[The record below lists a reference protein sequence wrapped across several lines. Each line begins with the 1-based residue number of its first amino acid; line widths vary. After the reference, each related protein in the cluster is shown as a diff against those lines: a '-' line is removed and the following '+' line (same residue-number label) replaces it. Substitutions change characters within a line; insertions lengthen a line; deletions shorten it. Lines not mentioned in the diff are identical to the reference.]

1 MNESVS
7 LFNIGFSE
15 ILIFGRS
22 ASIYAVLPVIGAV
35 VISLMGA
42 IFAKLK
48 KRDVNFAFRLNL
60 LFGMGLALSMLYNKY
75 LVFDRV
81 ILCFV
86 FSLGLALIYFCYCVV
101 ALIFKRIFFIYH
113 SGKFGR
119 NAFFRFSLRW
129 AVFMRAAVTG
139 NHMTAFFPS
148 LTAREAI
155 AAAPIRRFFAI
166 RILEALAF
174 LILFH
179 SLFLCFLKAYEKKK
193 IYIPLFA
200 LLNFAVYYGGMAL
213 GANECNFLLF
223 WRKKLCGIRFGCFTC
238 DGCRFDYNI
247 NQKGKNKMKKS
258 LISALLL
265 VTMLVVTLT
274 LCSFSGDV
282 SCTSADEDMMYTLTA
297 AAGTDYS
304 VAESTVGDYNFFRV
318 RVNPNTAVN
327 IPLNLA
333 IAGQT
338 EQEEWSFDESSNEPV
353 TSALSVTD
361 LTASFDGSGNTTD
374 GATINIPVSVEG
386 TVYSFAFNF
395 IISADVGAGLGERC
409 TDTYRMVIE
418 VEDSIDEN
426 RNLVYVI
433 NGYAENEAGDNI
445 LSADAG
451 ETITLAYS
459 GPKNYEFSE
468 WELRSEIPGFAFPEG
483 SSETITFTM
492 PDSDVVIEA
501 QRNKLY
507 DLIPVFDITD
517 LTIPVLNATPDFD
530 VTIPAGAHYHLARP
544 QELVDYGY
552 GDYVDTNHN
561 GVWWFRQHAESDM
574 KTTDTFNDATESY
587 KFDFLLIP
595 NSGYSFADNVVVT
608 INGKSSL
615 IGDYPYIDSEGSL
628 YVISKDFSVTAPAS
642 DSKYTI
648 TSGGEITWT
657 KGGTDGL
664 LITSDAHRLI
674 ASWALRLTIH

>member
-1 MNESVS
+1 
-7 LFNIGFSE
+7 
-15 ILIFGRS
+15 
-22 ASIYAVLPVIGAV
+22 
-35 VISLMGA
+35 
-42 IFAKLK
+42 
-48 KRDVNFAFRLNL
+48 
-60 LFGMGLALSMLYNKY
+60 
-75 LVFDRV
+75 
-81 ILCFV
+81 
-86 FSLGLALIYFCYCVV
+86 
-101 ALIFKRIFFIYH
+101 
-113 SGKFGR
+113 
-119 NAFFRFSLRW
+119 
-129 AVFMRAAVTG
+129 
-139 NHMTAFFPS
+139 
-148 LTAREAI
+148 
-155 AAAPIRRFFAI
+155 
-166 RILEALAF
+166 
-174 LILFH
+174 
-179 SLFLCFLKAYEKKK
+179 
-193 IYIPLFA
+193 
-200 LLNFAVYYGGMAL
+200 
-213 GANECNFLLF
+213 
-223 WRKKLCGIRFGCFTC
+223 
-238 DGCRFDYNI
+238 
-247 NQKGKNKMKKS
+247 MKKS

-664 LITSDAHRLI
+664 LITSDAPFNRFVGVKVDDTLI
-674 ASWALRLTIH
+674 DAANYTASEGGTKVVLKSSYLETLSVGNHKIEILSRAGDSANAKQISAETNFTVAQQETITPVNPEKNPTQPSKDTETPQTSDSSNMSLWIALAFFSMLGVAATIFGKKHLSTKRGK

>member
-1 MNESVS
+1 
-7 LFNIGFSE
+7 
-15 ILIFGRS
+15 
-22 ASIYAVLPVIGAV
+22 
-35 VISLMGA
+35 
-42 IFAKLK
+42 
-48 KRDVNFAFRLNL
+48 
-60 LFGMGLALSMLYNKY
+60 
-75 LVFDRV
+75 
-81 ILCFV
+81 
-86 FSLGLALIYFCYCVV
+86 
-101 ALIFKRIFFIYH
+101 
-113 SGKFGR
+113 
-119 NAFFRFSLRW
+119 
-129 AVFMRAAVTG
+129 
-139 NHMTAFFPS
+139 
-148 LTAREAI
+148 
-155 AAAPIRRFFAI
+155 
-166 RILEALAF
+166 
-174 LILFH
+174 
-179 SLFLCFLKAYEKKK
+179 
-193 IYIPLFA
+193 
-200 LLNFAVYYGGMAL
+200 
-213 GANECNFLLF
+213 
-223 WRKKLCGIRFGCFTC
+223 
-238 DGCRFDYNI
+238 
-247 NQKGKNKMKKS
+247 MKKS

-374 GATINIPVSVEG
+374 GATINIPASVEG

-507 DLIPVFDITD
+507 DLIPVVDITD

-664 LITSDAHRLI
+664 LITSDAPFNRFVGVKVDDTLI
-674 ASWALRLTIH
+674 DAANYTASEGGTKVVLKETNGILGFGQGVDIITGATSPINGYVFVEGNASWYDQTPFIKCNITGEMYSQTQWFEIADFTWPTGLVGEYDGEVYNTYYKWSEAENYWNWIGPNY

>member
-1 MNESVS
+1 
-7 LFNIGFSE
+7 
-15 ILIFGRS
+15 
-22 ASIYAVLPVIGAV
+22 
-35 VISLMGA
+35 
-42 IFAKLK
+42 
-48 KRDVNFAFRLNL
+48 
-60 LFGMGLALSMLYNKY
+60 
-75 LVFDRV
+75 
-81 ILCFV
+81 
-86 FSLGLALIYFCYCVV
+86 
-101 ALIFKRIFFIYH
+101 
-113 SGKFGR
+113 
-119 NAFFRFSLRW
+119 
-129 AVFMRAAVTG
+129 
-139 NHMTAFFPS
+139 
-148 LTAREAI
+148 
-155 AAAPIRRFFAI
+155 
-166 RILEALAF
+166 
-174 LILFH
+174 
-179 SLFLCFLKAYEKKK
+179 
-193 IYIPLFA
+193 
-200 LLNFAVYYGGMAL
+200 
-213 GANECNFLLF
+213 
-223 WRKKLCGIRFGCFTC
+223 
-238 DGCRFDYNI
+238 
-247 NQKGKNKMKKS
+247 MKKS

-374 GATINIPVSVEG
+374 GATINIPASVEG

-507 DLIPVFDITD
+507 DLIPVVDITD

-561 GVWWFRQHAESDM
+561 GVWWFRQHAESDK

-664 LITSDAHRLI
+664 LITSDAPFNRFVGVKVDDTLI
-674 ASWALRLTIH
+674 DAANYTASEGGTKVVLKSSYLETLSVGNHKIEILSRAGDSANAKQISAETNFTVAQQETITPVNPEKNPTQPSKDTETPQTGDSSNMSLWIALAFFSMLGVAATIFGKKHLSTKRGK

>member
-1 MNESVS
+1 
-7 LFNIGFSE
+7 
-15 ILIFGRS
+15 
-22 ASIYAVLPVIGAV
+22 
-35 VISLMGA
+35 
-42 IFAKLK
+42 
-48 KRDVNFAFRLNL
+48 
-60 LFGMGLALSMLYNKY
+60 
-75 LVFDRV
+75 
-81 ILCFV
+81 
-86 FSLGLALIYFCYCVV
+86 
-101 ALIFKRIFFIYH
+101 
-113 SGKFGR
+113 
-119 NAFFRFSLRW
+119 
-129 AVFMRAAVTG
+129 
-139 NHMTAFFPS
+139 
-148 LTAREAI
+148 
-155 AAAPIRRFFAI
+155 
-166 RILEALAF
+166 
-174 LILFH
+174 
-179 SLFLCFLKAYEKKK
+179 
-193 IYIPLFA
+193 
-200 LLNFAVYYGGMAL
+200 
-213 GANECNFLLF
+213 
-223 WRKKLCGIRFGCFTC
+223 
-238 DGCRFDYNI
+238 
-247 NQKGKNKMKKS
+247 MKKS

-265 VTMLVVTLT
+265 VTMPVVTLT

-374 GATINIPVSVEG
+374 GATINIPASVEG

-507 DLIPVFDITD
+507 DLIPVVDIND
-517 LTIPVLNATPDFD
+517 LTIPAYGATPDFD

-664 LITSDAHRLI
+664 LITSDAPFNRFVGVKVDDTLI
-674 ASWALRLTIH
+674 DAANYTASEGGTKVVLKSSYLETLSVGNHKIEILSRAGDSANAKQISAETNFTVAQQETITPVNPEKNPTQPSKDTETPQTGDSSNMSLWIALAFFSMLGVAATIFGKKHLSTKRGK

>member
-1 MNESVS
+1 
-7 LFNIGFSE
+7 
-15 ILIFGRS
+15 
-22 ASIYAVLPVIGAV
+22 
-35 VISLMGA
+35 
-42 IFAKLK
+42 
-48 KRDVNFAFRLNL
+48 
-60 LFGMGLALSMLYNKY
+60 
-75 LVFDRV
+75 
-81 ILCFV
+81 
-86 FSLGLALIYFCYCVV
+86 
-101 ALIFKRIFFIYH
+101 
-113 SGKFGR
+113 
-119 NAFFRFSLRW
+119 
-129 AVFMRAAVTG
+129 
-139 NHMTAFFPS
+139 
-148 LTAREAI
+148 
-155 AAAPIRRFFAI
+155 
-166 RILEALAF
+166 
-174 LILFH
+174 
-179 SLFLCFLKAYEKKK
+179 
-193 IYIPLFA
+193 
-200 LLNFAVYYGGMAL
+200 
-213 GANECNFLLF
+213 
-223 WRKKLCGIRFGCFTC
+223 
-238 DGCRFDYNI
+238 
-247 NQKGKNKMKKS
+247 MKKS

-374 GATINIPVSVEG
+374 GATINIPASVEG

-507 DLIPVFDITD
+507 DLIPVVDITD

-664 LITSDAHRLI
+664 LITSDAPFNRFVGVKVDDTLI
-674 ASWALRLTIH
+674 DAANYTASEGGTKVVLKSSYLETLSVGNHKIEILSRAGDSANAKQISAETNFTVAQQETITPVNPEKNPTQPSKDTETPQTGDSSNMSLWIALAFFSMLGVAATIFGKKHLSTKRGK

>member
-1 MNESVS
+1 
-7 LFNIGFSE
+7 
-15 ILIFGRS
+15 
-22 ASIYAVLPVIGAV
+22 
-35 VISLMGA
+35 
-42 IFAKLK
+42 
-48 KRDVNFAFRLNL
+48 
-60 LFGMGLALSMLYNKY
+60 
-75 LVFDRV
+75 
-81 ILCFV
+81 
-86 FSLGLALIYFCYCVV
+86 
-101 ALIFKRIFFIYH
+101 
-113 SGKFGR
+113 
-119 NAFFRFSLRW
+119 
-129 AVFMRAAVTG
+129 
-139 NHMTAFFPS
+139 
-148 LTAREAI
+148 
-155 AAAPIRRFFAI
+155 
-166 RILEALAF
+166 
-174 LILFH
+174 
-179 SLFLCFLKAYEKKK
+179 
-193 IYIPLFA
+193 
-200 LLNFAVYYGGMAL
+200 
-213 GANECNFLLF
+213 
-223 WRKKLCGIRFGCFTC
+223 
-238 DGCRFDYNI
+238 
-247 NQKGKNKMKKS
+247 MKKS

-664 LITSDAHRLI
+664 LITSDAPFNRFVGVKVDDTLI
-674 ASWALRLTIH
+674 DAANYTASEGGTKVVLKSSYLETFSVGNHKIEILSRAGDSANAKQISAETNFTVAQQETITPVNPEKNPTQPSKDTETPQTGDSSNMSLWIALAFFSMLGVAATIFGKKHLSTKRGK

>member
-1 MNESVS
+1 
-7 LFNIGFSE
+7 
-15 ILIFGRS
+15 
-22 ASIYAVLPVIGAV
+22 
-35 VISLMGA
+35 
-42 IFAKLK
+42 
-48 KRDVNFAFRLNL
+48 
-60 LFGMGLALSMLYNKY
+60 
-75 LVFDRV
+75 
-81 ILCFV
+81 
-86 FSLGLALIYFCYCVV
+86 
-101 ALIFKRIFFIYH
+101 
-113 SGKFGR
+113 
-119 NAFFRFSLRW
+119 
-129 AVFMRAAVTG
+129 
-139 NHMTAFFPS
+139 
-148 LTAREAI
+148 
-155 AAAPIRRFFAI
+155 
-166 RILEALAF
+166 
-174 LILFH
+174 
-179 SLFLCFLKAYEKKK
+179 
-193 IYIPLFA
+193 
-200 LLNFAVYYGGMAL
+200 
-213 GANECNFLLF
+213 
-223 WRKKLCGIRFGCFTC
+223 
-238 DGCRFDYNI
+238 
-247 NQKGKNKMKKS
+247 MKKS

-374 GATINIPVSVEG
+374 GATINIPASVEG

-507 DLIPVFDITD
+507 DLIPVVDIND
-517 LTIPVLNATPDFD
+517 LTIPAYGATPDFD

-664 LITSDAHRLI
+664 LITSDAPFNRFVGVKVDDTLI
-674 ASWALRLTIH
+674 DAANYTASEGGTKVVLKSSYLETLSVGNHKIEILSRAGDSANAKQISAETNFTVAQQETITPVNPEKNPTQPSKDTETPQTGDSSNMSLWIALAFFSMLGVAATIFGKKHLSTKRGK

>member
-1 MNESVS
+1 
-7 LFNIGFSE
+7 
-15 ILIFGRS
+15 
-22 ASIYAVLPVIGAV
+22 
-35 VISLMGA
+35 
-42 IFAKLK
+42 
-48 KRDVNFAFRLNL
+48 
-60 LFGMGLALSMLYNKY
+60 
-75 LVFDRV
+75 
-81 ILCFV
+81 
-86 FSLGLALIYFCYCVV
+86 
-101 ALIFKRIFFIYH
+101 
-113 SGKFGR
+113 
-119 NAFFRFSLRW
+119 
-129 AVFMRAAVTG
+129 
-139 NHMTAFFPS
+139 
-148 LTAREAI
+148 
-155 AAAPIRRFFAI
+155 
-166 RILEALAF
+166 
-174 LILFH
+174 
-179 SLFLCFLKAYEKKK
+179 
-193 IYIPLFA
+193 
-200 LLNFAVYYGGMAL
+200 
-213 GANECNFLLF
+213 
-223 WRKKLCGIRFGCFTC
+223 
-238 DGCRFDYNI
+238 
-247 NQKGKNKMKKS
+247 MKKS

-595 NSGYSFADNVVVT
+595 NSGYSFADNVVVP

-664 LITSDAHRLI
+664 LITSDAPFNRFVGVKVDDTLI
-674 ASWALRLTIH
+674 DAANYTASEGGTKVVLKSSYLETLSVGNHKIEILSRAGDSANAKQISAETNFTVAQQETITPVNPEKNPTQPSKDTETPQTSDSSNMSLWIALAFFSMLGVAATIFGKKHLSTKRGK

>member
-1 MNESVS
+1 
-7 LFNIGFSE
+7 
-15 ILIFGRS
+15 
-22 ASIYAVLPVIGAV
+22 
-35 VISLMGA
+35 
-42 IFAKLK
+42 
-48 KRDVNFAFRLNL
+48 
-60 LFGMGLALSMLYNKY
+60 
-75 LVFDRV
+75 
-81 ILCFV
+81 
-86 FSLGLALIYFCYCVV
+86 
-101 ALIFKRIFFIYH
+101 
-113 SGKFGR
+113 
-119 NAFFRFSLRW
+119 
-129 AVFMRAAVTG
+129 
-139 NHMTAFFPS
+139 
-148 LTAREAI
+148 
-155 AAAPIRRFFAI
+155 
-166 RILEALAF
+166 
-174 LILFH
+174 
-179 SLFLCFLKAYEKKK
+179 
-193 IYIPLFA
+193 
-200 LLNFAVYYGGMAL
+200 
-213 GANECNFLLF
+213 
-223 WRKKLCGIRFGCFTC
+223 
-238 DGCRFDYNI
+238 
-247 NQKGKNKMKKS
+247 MKKS

-459 GPKNYEFSE
+459 GPKNYEFTE

-664 LITSDAHRLI
+664 LITSDAPFNRFVGVKVDDTLI
-674 ASWALRLTIH
+674 DAANYTASEGGTKVVLKSSYLETLSVGNHKIEILSRAGDSANAKQISAETNFTVAQQETITPVNPEKNPTQPSKDTETPQTGDSSNMSLWIALAFFSMLGVAATIFGKKHLSTKRGK

>member
-1 MNESVS
+1 
-7 LFNIGFSE
+7 
-15 ILIFGRS
+15 
-22 ASIYAVLPVIGAV
+22 
-35 VISLMGA
+35 
-42 IFAKLK
+42 
-48 KRDVNFAFRLNL
+48 
-60 LFGMGLALSMLYNKY
+60 
-75 LVFDRV
+75 
-81 ILCFV
+81 
-86 FSLGLALIYFCYCVV
+86 
-101 ALIFKRIFFIYH
+101 
-113 SGKFGR
+113 
-119 NAFFRFSLRW
+119 
-129 AVFMRAAVTG
+129 
-139 NHMTAFFPS
+139 
-148 LTAREAI
+148 
-155 AAAPIRRFFAI
+155 
-166 RILEALAF
+166 
-174 LILFH
+174 
-179 SLFLCFLKAYEKKK
+179 
-193 IYIPLFA
+193 
-200 LLNFAVYYGGMAL
+200 
-213 GANECNFLLF
+213 
-223 WRKKLCGIRFGCFTC
+223 
-238 DGCRFDYNI
+238 
-247 NQKGKNKMKKS
+247 MKKS

-265 VTMLVVTLT
+265 VTMPVVTLT

-327 IPLNLA
+327 IPLTLA

-374 GATINIPVSVEG
+374 GATINIPASVEG

-507 DLIPVFDITD
+507 DLIPVVDIND
-517 LTIPVLNATPDFD
+517 LTIPAYGATPDFD

-664 LITSDAHRLI
+664 LITSDAPFNRFVGVKVDDTLI
-674 ASWALRLTIH
+674 DAANYTASEGGTKVVLKSSYLETLSVGNHKIEILSRAGDSANAKQISAETNFTVAQQETITPVNPEKNPTQPSKDTETPQTGDSSNMSLWIALAFFSMLGVAATIFGKKHLSTKRGK

>member
-1 MNESVS
+1 
-7 LFNIGFSE
+7 
-15 ILIFGRS
+15 
-22 ASIYAVLPVIGAV
+22 
-35 VISLMGA
+35 
-42 IFAKLK
+42 
-48 KRDVNFAFRLNL
+48 
-60 LFGMGLALSMLYNKY
+60 
-75 LVFDRV
+75 
-81 ILCFV
+81 
-86 FSLGLALIYFCYCVV
+86 
-101 ALIFKRIFFIYH
+101 
-113 SGKFGR
+113 
-119 NAFFRFSLRW
+119 
-129 AVFMRAAVTG
+129 
-139 NHMTAFFPS
+139 
-148 LTAREAI
+148 
-155 AAAPIRRFFAI
+155 
-166 RILEALAF
+166 
-174 LILFH
+174 
-179 SLFLCFLKAYEKKK
+179 
-193 IYIPLFA
+193 
-200 LLNFAVYYGGMAL
+200 
-213 GANECNFLLF
+213 
-223 WRKKLCGIRFGCFTC
+223 
-238 DGCRFDYNI
+238 
-247 NQKGKNKMKKS
+247 MKKS

-374 GATINIPVSVEG
+374 GATINIPASVEG

-507 DLIPVFDITD
+507 DLIPVVDITD

-530 VTIPAGAHYHLARP
+530 VTIPAGAHYHLARPQELVDYGYGDYVDTNHNGVWWSKQNAESDMETTGTFNDVTESYKFELLLIPNSGYSFTSDTSIIVNGEPALVSEKNINNQGALRIVSIDFSVDPAKIGFVSINDLTIPAYGATPDFDVTIPADAHYHLARP

-587 KFDFLLIP
+587 KFDFLLIS

-664 LITSDAHRLI
+664 LITSDAPFNRFVGVKVDDTLI
-674 ASWALRLTIH
+674 DAANYTASEGGTKVVLKSSYLETFSVGNHKIEILSRAGDSANAKQISAETNFTVAQQETITPVNPEKNPTQPSKDTETPQTGDSSNMSLWIALAFFSMLGVAATIFGKKHLSTKRGK

>member
-1 MNESVS
+1 
-7 LFNIGFSE
+7 
-15 ILIFGRS
+15 
-22 ASIYAVLPVIGAV
+22 
-35 VISLMGA
+35 
-42 IFAKLK
+42 
-48 KRDVNFAFRLNL
+48 
-60 LFGMGLALSMLYNKY
+60 
-75 LVFDRV
+75 
-81 ILCFV
+81 
-86 FSLGLALIYFCYCVV
+86 
-101 ALIFKRIFFIYH
+101 
-113 SGKFGR
+113 
-119 NAFFRFSLRW
+119 
-129 AVFMRAAVTG
+129 
-139 NHMTAFFPS
+139 
-148 LTAREAI
+148 
-155 AAAPIRRFFAI
+155 
-166 RILEALAF
+166 
-174 LILFH
+174 
-179 SLFLCFLKAYEKKK
+179 
-193 IYIPLFA
+193 
-200 LLNFAVYYGGMAL
+200 
-213 GANECNFLLF
+213 
-223 WRKKLCGIRFGCFTC
+223 
-238 DGCRFDYNI
+238 
-247 NQKGKNKMKKS
+247 MKKS

-374 GATINIPVSVEG
+374 GATINIPASVEG

-664 LITSDAHRLI
+664 LITSDAPFNRFVGVKVDDTLI
-674 ASWALRLTIH
+674 DAANYTASEGGTKVVLKSSYLETLSVGNHKIEILSRAGDSANAKQISAETNFTVAQQETITPVNPEKNPTQPSKDTETPQTGDSSNMSLWIALAFFSMLGVAATIFGKKHLSTKRGK

>member
-1 MNESVS
+1 
-7 LFNIGFSE
+7 
-15 ILIFGRS
+15 
-22 ASIYAVLPVIGAV
+22 
-35 VISLMGA
+35 
-42 IFAKLK
+42 
-48 KRDVNFAFRLNL
+48 
-60 LFGMGLALSMLYNKY
+60 
-75 LVFDRV
+75 
-81 ILCFV
+81 
-86 FSLGLALIYFCYCVV
+86 
-101 ALIFKRIFFIYH
+101 
-113 SGKFGR
+113 
-119 NAFFRFSLRW
+119 
-129 AVFMRAAVTG
+129 
-139 NHMTAFFPS
+139 
-148 LTAREAI
+148 
-155 AAAPIRRFFAI
+155 
-166 RILEALAF
+166 
-174 LILFH
+174 
-179 SLFLCFLKAYEKKK
+179 
-193 IYIPLFA
+193 
-200 LLNFAVYYGGMAL
+200 
-213 GANECNFLLF
+213 
-223 WRKKLCGIRFGCFTC
+223 
-238 DGCRFDYNI
+238 
-247 NQKGKNKMKKS
+247 MKKS

-664 LITSDAHRLI
+664 LITSDAPFNRFVGVKVDDTLI
-674 ASWALRLTIH
+674 DAANYTASEGGTKVVLKSSYLETLSVGNHKIEILSRAGDSANAKQISAETNFTVAQQETITPVNPEKNPTQPSKDTETPQTGDSSNMSLWIALAFFSMLGVAATIFGKKHLSTKRGK

>member
-1 MNESVS
+1 
-7 LFNIGFSE
+7 
-15 ILIFGRS
+15 
-22 ASIYAVLPVIGAV
+22 
-35 VISLMGA
+35 
-42 IFAKLK
+42 
-48 KRDVNFAFRLNL
+48 
-60 LFGMGLALSMLYNKY
+60 
-75 LVFDRV
+75 
-81 ILCFV
+81 
-86 FSLGLALIYFCYCVV
+86 
-101 ALIFKRIFFIYH
+101 
-113 SGKFGR
+113 
-119 NAFFRFSLRW
+119 
-129 AVFMRAAVTG
+129 
-139 NHMTAFFPS
+139 
-148 LTAREAI
+148 
-155 AAAPIRRFFAI
+155 
-166 RILEALAF
+166 
-174 LILFH
+174 
-179 SLFLCFLKAYEKKK
+179 
-193 IYIPLFA
+193 
-200 LLNFAVYYGGMAL
+200 
-213 GANECNFLLF
+213 
-223 WRKKLCGIRFGCFTC
+223 
-238 DGCRFDYNI
+238 
-247 NQKGKNKMKKS
+247 MKKS

-468 WELRSEIPGFAFPEG
+468 WELRSEIPGLAFPEG

-664 LITSDAHRLI
+664 LITSDAPFNRFVGVKVDDTLI
-674 ASWALRLTIH
+674 DAANYTASEGGTKVVLKSSYLETLSVGNHKIEILSRAGDSANAKQISAETNFTVAQQETITPVNPEKNPTQPSKDTETPQTGDSSNMSLWIALAFFSMLGVAATIFGKKHLSTKRGK

>member
-1 MNESVS
+1 
-7 LFNIGFSE
+7 
-15 ILIFGRS
+15 
-22 ASIYAVLPVIGAV
+22 
-35 VISLMGA
+35 
-42 IFAKLK
+42 
-48 KRDVNFAFRLNL
+48 
-60 LFGMGLALSMLYNKY
+60 
-75 LVFDRV
+75 
-81 ILCFV
+81 
-86 FSLGLALIYFCYCVV
+86 
-101 ALIFKRIFFIYH
+101 
-113 SGKFGR
+113 
-119 NAFFRFSLRW
+119 
-129 AVFMRAAVTG
+129 
-139 NHMTAFFPS
+139 
-148 LTAREAI
+148 
-155 AAAPIRRFFAI
+155 
-166 RILEALAF
+166 
-174 LILFH
+174 
-179 SLFLCFLKAYEKKK
+179 
-193 IYIPLFA
+193 
-200 LLNFAVYYGGMAL
+200 
-213 GANECNFLLF
+213 
-223 WRKKLCGIRFGCFTC
+223 
-238 DGCRFDYNI
+238 
-247 NQKGKNKMKKS
+247 MKKS

-664 LITSDAHRLI
+664 LITSDAPFNRFVGVKVDDTLI
-674 ASWALRLTIH
+674 DAANYTASEGGTKVVLKSSYLETLSVGNHKIEILSRAGDSANAKQISAETNFTVAQQETITPVNPEKNPTQPSKDTETPQTGDSSNMSLWIALAFFSMLGVAATIFGKKHLSPKRGK

>member
-1 MNESVS
+1 
-7 LFNIGFSE
+7 
-15 ILIFGRS
+15 
-22 ASIYAVLPVIGAV
+22 
-35 VISLMGA
+35 
-42 IFAKLK
+42 
-48 KRDVNFAFRLNL
+48 
-60 LFGMGLALSMLYNKY
+60 
-75 LVFDRV
+75 
-81 ILCFV
+81 
-86 FSLGLALIYFCYCVV
+86 
-101 ALIFKRIFFIYH
+101 
-113 SGKFGR
+113 
-119 NAFFRFSLRW
+119 
-129 AVFMRAAVTG
+129 
-139 NHMTAFFPS
+139 
-148 LTAREAI
+148 
-155 AAAPIRRFFAI
+155 
-166 RILEALAF
+166 
-174 LILFH
+174 
-179 SLFLCFLKAYEKKK
+179 
-193 IYIPLFA
+193 
-200 LLNFAVYYGGMAL
+200 
-213 GANECNFLLF
+213 
-223 WRKKLCGIRFGCFTC
+223 
-238 DGCRFDYNI
+238 
-247 NQKGKNKMKKS
+247 MKKS

-595 NSGYSFADNVVVT
+595 KSGYSFADNVVVT

-664 LITSDAHRLI
+664 LITSDAPFNRFVGVKVDDTLI
-674 ASWALRLTIH
+674 DAANYTASEGGTKVVLKSSYLETLSVGNHKIEILSRAGDSANAKQISAETNFTVAQQETITPVNPEKNPTQPSKDTETPQTGDSSNMSLWIALAFFSMLGVAATIFGKKHLSTKRGK

>member
-1 MNESVS
+1 
-7 LFNIGFSE
+7 
-15 ILIFGRS
+15 
-22 ASIYAVLPVIGAV
+22 
-35 VISLMGA
+35 
-42 IFAKLK
+42 
-48 KRDVNFAFRLNL
+48 
-60 LFGMGLALSMLYNKY
+60 
-75 LVFDRV
+75 
-81 ILCFV
+81 
-86 FSLGLALIYFCYCVV
+86 
-101 ALIFKRIFFIYH
+101 
-113 SGKFGR
+113 
-119 NAFFRFSLRW
+119 
-129 AVFMRAAVTG
+129 
-139 NHMTAFFPS
+139 
-148 LTAREAI
+148 
-155 AAAPIRRFFAI
+155 
-166 RILEALAF
+166 
-174 LILFH
+174 
-179 SLFLCFLKAYEKKK
+179 
-193 IYIPLFA
+193 
-200 LLNFAVYYGGMAL
+200 
-213 GANECNFLLF
+213 
-223 WRKKLCGIRFGCFTC
+223 
-238 DGCRFDYNI
+238 
-247 NQKGKNKMKKS
+247 MKKS

-374 GATINIPVSVEG
+374 GATINIPASVEG

-507 DLIPVFDITD
+507 DLIPVVDITD

-587 KFDFLLIP
+587 KFDFLLIS

-664 LITSDAHRLI
+664 LITSDAPFNRFVGVKVDDTLI
-674 ASWALRLTIH
+674 DAANYTASEGGTKVVLKSSYLETLSVGNHKIEILSRAGDSANAKQISAETNFTVAQQETITPVNPEKNPTQPSKDTETPQTGDSSNMSLWIALAFFSMLGVAATIFGKKHLSTKRGK

>member
-1 MNESVS
+1 
-7 LFNIGFSE
+7 
-15 ILIFGRS
+15 
-22 ASIYAVLPVIGAV
+22 
-35 VISLMGA
+35 
-42 IFAKLK
+42 
-48 KRDVNFAFRLNL
+48 
-60 LFGMGLALSMLYNKY
+60 
-75 LVFDRV
+75 
-81 ILCFV
+81 
-86 FSLGLALIYFCYCVV
+86 
-101 ALIFKRIFFIYH
+101 
-113 SGKFGR
+113 
-119 NAFFRFSLRW
+119 
-129 AVFMRAAVTG
+129 
-139 NHMTAFFPS
+139 
-148 LTAREAI
+148 
-155 AAAPIRRFFAI
+155 
-166 RILEALAF
+166 
-174 LILFH
+174 
-179 SLFLCFLKAYEKKK
+179 
-193 IYIPLFA
+193 
-200 LLNFAVYYGGMAL
+200 
-213 GANECNFLLF
+213 
-223 WRKKLCGIRFGCFTC
+223 
-238 DGCRFDYNI
+238 
-247 NQKGKNKMKKS
+247 MKKS

-374 GATINIPVSVEG
+374 GATINIPASVEG

-507 DLIPVFDITD
+507 DLIPVVDITD

-664 LITSDAHRLI
+664 LITSDAPFNRFVGVKVDDTLI
-674 ASWALRLTIH
+674 DAANYTASEGGTKVVLKSSYLETFSVGNHKIEILSRAGDSANAKQISAETNFTVAQQETITPVNPEKNPTQPSKDTETPQTGDSSNMSLWIALAFFSMLGVAATIFGKKHLSTKRGK